1 MEIFREDDTMLSKS
15 IRLTKGDVIGLQ
27 ELINHDPRIEKGQSE
42 ALFYAFKDAAAN
54 IPKWSVVATTK
65 FEGDNNVELD
75 PNDYSNIRTF
85 NIEQEDFDVV
95 VKSFRDQLDISKP
108 RISYMTRLCILAARM
123 RLNVNNTTAPVE
135 VIKLKVDGISLIRK
149 VAELL
154 ESDTEEAWG
163 KITDIKKIVEGGLE

>member
-1 MEIFREDDTMLSKS
+1 MLSKS

-42 ALFYAFKDAAAN
+42 ALYYAFKDAAAN
-54 IPKWSVVATTK
+54 IPNWSVVATTK

-95 VKSFRDQLDISKP
+95 VDSIKTQLPITKL

-123 RLNVNNTTAPVE
+123 RLNVNRTVEKTIAPVE
-135 VIKLKVDGISLIRK
+135 VKKLKVDGISLIRK

-163 KITDIKKIVEGGLE
+163 KITEIKKIVEGGLE